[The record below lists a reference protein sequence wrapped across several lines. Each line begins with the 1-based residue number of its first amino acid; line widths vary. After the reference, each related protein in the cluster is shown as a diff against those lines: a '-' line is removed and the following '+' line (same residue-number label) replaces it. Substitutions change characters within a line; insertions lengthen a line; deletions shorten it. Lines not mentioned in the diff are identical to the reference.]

1 MNWADIAILTIA
13 GISALLGLMRGFIH
27 EAISLSV
34 WFLAVIVAM
43 LFNDQLALLM
53 NDTIETPSLRKL
65 VASAALFLTTLVL
78 GSLVGKLLGQLVQKA
93 GLGSTDRLLGM
104 LFGLARGGI
113 ICLVLLVLI
122 PAVLDVTQDPWWHQ
136 SQLIPHVLRFE
147 EWGTSTFS
155 SLLAWFK
162 NLAA

>member
-1 MNWADIAILTIA
+1 MNWADIAILAIA

-34 WFLAVIVAM
+34 WFLAVIIAM
-43 LFNDQLALLM
+43 LFNEQLALQL
-53 NDTIETPSLRKL
+53 NSSIETPSLRKL
-65 VASAALFLTTLVL
+65 AASAVLFLSTLVL

-104 LFGLARGGI
+104 LFGVARGGI

-122 PAVLDVTQDPWWHQ
+122 PSVLDVTQDAWWQQ

-147 EWGTSTFS
+147 EWGTSTLS
-155 SLLAWFK
+155 SLLSWFK
-162 NLAA
+162 SLAT